1 MRQARV
7 WARLLGVAGAIV
19 ESVDFDGDDL
29 VVKVRLSRR
38 QRRRCGQCGKPAPRY
53 DAGGGQRRWRALDLG
68 STLCYLEAEAPRV
81 NCPEH
86 GPTVIQ
92 VPWADHDTRS
102 SRSFD
107 DQVAWLAVHSDATAA
122 SELMRISWRRVGWIV
137 ARVSRRLR
145 RGKDA
150 LHGLR
155 RIDKHFE
162 AILNSLVHD
171 LSNAR
176 IESLNTRIRLLTRR
190 AFGFHSAAPLIGS
203 FGRLQLA
210 LPGRA

>member
-1 MRQARV
+1 VGDWGDALTRSLES
-7 WARLLGVAGAIV
+7 WFPRLISEVGESAAGHLAVVGFRVAGVPSAYLLRPREDWVDPTWMKSTQSICDLQV
-19 ESVDFDGDDL
+19 EL
-29 VVKVRLSRR
+29 VPGSWQAATSRNAT
-38 QRRRCGQCGKPAPRY
+38 PAASRDP
-53 DAGGGQRRWRALDLG
+53 
-68 STLCYLEAEAPRV
+68 
-81 NCPEH
+81 
-86 GPTVIQ
+86 
-92 VPWADHDTRS
+92 

-107 DQVAWLAVHSDATAA
+107 DQVAWLAVHSDATAV
-122 SELMRISWRRVGWIV
+122 SELMRISWRTVGWIV